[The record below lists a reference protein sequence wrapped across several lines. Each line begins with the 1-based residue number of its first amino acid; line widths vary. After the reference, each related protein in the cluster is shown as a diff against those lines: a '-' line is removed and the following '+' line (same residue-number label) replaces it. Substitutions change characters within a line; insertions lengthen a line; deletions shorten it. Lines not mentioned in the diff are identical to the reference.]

1 MPDPAGGGP
10 VSVKPPR
17 FTSTTC
23 TACQYVRINDPAT
36 QEGERWVRRDER
48 RLLAE
53 MVKASMAVENLRRLT
68 KTEQKLLAQLAQSLL
83 TAIAERE
90 NAA

>member
-1 MPDPAGGGP
+1 M
-10 VSVKPPR
+10 SVKPPR

-23 TACQYVRINDPAT
+23 TACQYVRISDPAT

-53 MVKASMAVENLRRLT
+53 MVKASMTVENLRRLT

-90 NAA
+90 NEGTAA